1 MMAVNFRNLFSEI
14 YPTELE
20 LKFEHQGNHGSFLDL
35 DITIYNKFVYH
46 FDKKHAFLFS
56 IVRMP
61 HIDSNIP

>member
-35 DITIYNKFVYH
+35 DITI
-46 FDKKHAFLFS
+46 
-56 IVRMP
+56 
-61 HIDSNIP
+61 